1 MRETGKGERRKGR
14 EERDPETNGPPER
27 GVWAGHLGLGAG
39 SCGSGWVSHPFPLR
53 SLEEEPRGLLR
64 AGSRRCFPTPGV
76 VAVEECE
83 RALRNLVDTR
93 NLSGE

>member
-1 MRETGKGERRKGR
+1 M
-14 EERDPETNGPPER
+14 DPPNVECGAATSAWEP
-27 GVWAGHLGLGAG
+27 GVAGLVG
-39 SCGSGWVSHPFPLR
+39 SHTPFPFR
-53 SLEEEPRGLLR
+53 SLEKEPRGLLR